1 MHAETIAIGT
11 ELTTGAKLDTN
22 SQWLSLE
29 LAALGISVRYHTTV
43 ADDLTAN
50 IDVFR
55 TAALR
60 ADLVIITGGLG
71 PTLDDLTREA
81 LAAMAGV
88 PLVLDPQSLE
98 TIQGMFLRRGREMPA
113 RNQIQAMFPAGADVV
128 PNARGTA
135 PGIALSVP
143 RDGRT
148 PAWMVALPGVPSEMK
163 AMFADWV
170 RPRLLALGAGGE
182 VIQGKRIQCFGL
194 GESAFEELLGE
205 ITSRGRDPEV
215 GITVH
220 QATITLRIVTSGP
233 TVADCRQKI
242 AETEALIHQRL
253 GHYVFGQ
260 EDDELQHVVSRL
272 LSERGATLATAEAGT
287 GGLLSSWLTS
297 TDGEITGEGRPLN
310 PYLGGMVLPTASI
323 RERLLPATA
332 GLSHSTDLARKMAET
347 ARLQLG
353 ATWGLAITEIASPGN
368 GEPPLAHVALASDTT
383 SRLTT
388 LNLLGDPTI
397 GKARLAKTALNLLRL
412 ALLGA
417 G

>member
-29 LAALGISVRYHTTV
+29 LAALGIPVRYHTTV
-43 ADDLTAN
+43 ADDLAAN

-55 TAALR
+55 IAAER

-81 LAAMAGV
+81 LAEMAGV
-88 PLVLDPQSLE
+88 PLVLDADSLA
-98 TIQGMFLRRGREMPA
+98 TIQAMFARRGREMPA
-113 RNQIQAMFPAGADVV
+113 RNQIQAMFPQGAEVV

-143 RDGRT
+143 RAGQS
-148 PAWMVALPGVPSEMK
+148 PAWLVALPGVPSEMK

-170 RPRLLALGAGGE
+170 RPRLMDLGAGGE

-205 ITSRGRDPEV
+205 ITARGRDPEV

-220 QATITLRIVTSGP
+220 QATITLRIVTSAP
-233 TVADCRQKI
+233 SDAACRQKI
-242 AETEALIHQRL
+242 AETEKLIHERL

-260 EDDELQHVVSRL
+260 EDDELQHAVSRL
-272 LSERGATLATAEAGT
+272 LIETGSTLATVEAGT

-297 TDGEITGEGRPLN
+297 ASIEDSWESAASS
-310 PYLGGMVLPTASI
+310 PYLGGLVLPSGTI
-323 RERLLPATA
+323 RERLLPNTS
-332 GLSHSTDLARKMAET
+332 GLGHSPDLARKMAEE
-347 ARLQLG
+347 ARHQLG
-353 ATWGLAITEIASPGN
+353 ATWGLAITEIASLASD
-368 GEPPLAHVALASDTT
+368 EPPLAHVALASETT
-383 SRLTT
+383 SRLVT

-412 ALLGA
+412 ALLNA